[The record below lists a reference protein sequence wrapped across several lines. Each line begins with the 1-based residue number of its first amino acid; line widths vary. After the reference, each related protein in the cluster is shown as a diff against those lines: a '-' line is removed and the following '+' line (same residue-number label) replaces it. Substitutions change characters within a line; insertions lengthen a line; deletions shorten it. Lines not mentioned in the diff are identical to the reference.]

1 MSTRSQR
8 GSSTTQTHDSETMG
22 SVLSGAV
29 GASTGSSTGAT
40 TATSTRETS
49 YRNNST
55 EPQQGG
61 SGSGG
66 GQQVSN
72 FEQKQNESEAGEKLG
87 LFQKHAW
94 MVPATVVVSI
104 IVAFGL
110 MMLLNWAAGGGA
122 PFTR

>member
-55 EPQQGG
+55 QHQDAGNGQRDGG
-61 SGSGG
+61 
-66 GQQVSN
+66 QVSN

-94 MVPATVVVSI
+94 MVPATVIVSI
-104 IVAFGL
+104 IVAFAL
-110 MMLLNWAAGGGA
+110 MMILNWAAGGGA
-122 PFTR
+122 PFSR